1 MTSSVTRRMTAS
13 DSLPEGLFDRL
24 NGRTCSVEVHERDG
38 DGGIDGS
45 LALSIAT
52 DL

>member
-1 MTSSVTRRMTAS
+1 MTAS

-24 NGRTCSVEVHERDG
+24 NGRSCSVKVHERDG
-38 DGGIDGS
+38 GGSTNGP

>member
-1 MTSSVTRRMTAS
+1 MTAS

-24 NGRTCSVEVHERDG
+24 NGRSCSVKVRERDG
-38 DGGIDGS
+38 GGGTNES

-52 DL
+52 DLYRST